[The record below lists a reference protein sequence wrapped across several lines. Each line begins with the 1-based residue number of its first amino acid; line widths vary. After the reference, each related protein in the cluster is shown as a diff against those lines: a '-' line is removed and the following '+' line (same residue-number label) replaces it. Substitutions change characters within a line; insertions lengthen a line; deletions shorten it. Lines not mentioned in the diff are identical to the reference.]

1 MFPQTLQLIMP
12 MSKRCSQFAEP
23 LTAAMDEFDIVSPV
37 HRAAFLAQIAHE
49 SAELSRVEENLRY
62 SPARIME
69 VFPRHVSSWADAER
83 LSKSP
88 DKLASRVYADRMG
101 NGNEASGDGY
111 RFRGRGLIQLT
122 GRDNYRLA
130 GSALH
135 LPLLEKPDQASDVG
149 AACRSAAW
157 FWFSHGLNAL
167 ADAGNFMAITKKING
182 GTNGYTDR
190 CRYWARAKL
199 ALGVS
204 FN

>member
-37 HRAAFLAQIAHE
+37 QRAAFLAQIAHE
-49 SAELSRVEENLRY
+49 SAELSRTEEALRY

-69 VFPRHVSSWADAER
+69 VFPRHVSCWADAER

-135 LPLLEKPDQASDVG
+135 LPLLEKPEQAAEIGTS
-149 AACRSAAW
+149 CRSAAW